1 MTGCGDISLVVL
13 PVFTLLLRPVRRLP
27 KDSVSEHEAAIV
39 NKNTGNA
46 MAKHLA
52 IYHKENE
59 GDPDSFEYS
68 SVATFKKNLDRQIS
82 EAVSLKYSVPD
93 IVINQKNEHHGA
105 AMHRTTMTRELRLG
119 S

>member
-1 MTGCGDISLVVL
+1 MQTFRHLQRIPENSEIS
-13 PVFTLLLRPVRRLP
+13 
-27 KDSVSEHEAAIV
+27 SIQS
-39 NKNTGNA
+39 
-46 MAKHLA
+46 KHLA

-59 GDPDSFEYS
+59 GDPDSFEFS
-68 SVATFKKNLDRQIS
+68 SVATFKKNLERQIS
-82 EAVSLKYSVPD
+82 EAVSLKYSAPD